1 MRSSSRAA
9 AVVELFVRAVV
20 AERKAREALG
30 GDTTSLPPEVFDP
43 PGSAR
48 ASRLPPI
55 NVWWSDPDGIV
66 H

>member
-9 AVVELFVRAVV
+9 EVVELFVRAVV
-20 AERKAREALG
+20 AERRARELRGEA
-30 GDTTSLPPEVFDP
+30 TTLPPEVFDP
-43 PGSAR
+43 PGGAR

-55 NVWWSDPDGIV
+55 NVWWSTPDGIV